1 VSFADLERAPDD
13 GRRYE
18 LYDGEICVVPAPI
31 LLHQVVQYALAEE
44 LRRICRQH
52 GGFAVGSPIDVVF
65 SEHDVLQ
72 PDVVYFRPARMHLLD
87 LDSAIRHA
95 PDLCVEILSPSTEAT
110 DRGRKMQMF
119 ARYGVPEYWIVD
131 PVHQTIEVHRL
142 ERGGYVLAQCASGDE
157 EITSAVLPGAALRAG
172 RIFPEPS
179 SRLFRA
185 EPPRIGTRL
194 RVVRP
199 AGAGAR
205 ETVWNDPQSGHSG
218 VRYLQHLDPAA
229 AGETGELHVG
239 CRDGGS
245 VPFRKGQVQAVG
257 NLVVERS
264 RQ

>member
-1 VSFADLERAPDD
+1 MGAVEKARGRASFADLERAPDD

-119 ARYGVPEYWIVD
+119 ARYSVPEYWIVD
-131 PVHQTIEVHRL
+131 PAQEVLEVLRL
-142 ERGGYVLAQCASGDE
+142 EAGSYVVVQRAAGE
-157 EITSAVLPGAALRAG
+157 AAVESAVLPGTALRAG
-172 RIFPEPS
+172 SIFP
-179 SRLFRA
+179 
-185 EPPRIGTRL
+185 
-194 RVVRP
+194 
-199 AGAGAR
+199 
-205 ETVWNDPQSGHSG
+205 
-218 VRYLQHLDPAA
+218 
-229 AGETGELHVG
+229 
-239 CRDGGS
+239 
-245 VPFRKGQVQAVG
+245 
-257 NLVVERS
+257 
-264 RQ
+264 